1 MVRAANAFADRVL
14 SQSEVDPVGY
24 AVRVAFSR
32 PCTSGERELLSA
44 FLAEQTDRHLSEAAA
59 EAREQAETVSQANR
73 RALADLCHMLLSANE
88 FAYVD

>member
-1 MVRAANAFADRVL
+1 
-14 SQSEVDPVGY
+14 
-24 AVRVAFSR
+24 
-32 PCTSGERELLSA
+32 LSA